1 MDKKALLT
9 KLIIDDTLTQQR
21 ISIHEELVI
30 ALYEDAEI
38 AQHIDFIIDKINA
51 KTAEKITSQ
60 DKAQPILLLLPPA
73 RDLASEEMSLPEESP
88 LKPGQ
93 IPTHSSPMPTEKPII
108 QRPTAKITLSNAK
121 VGTAFNSTL
130 NIELDTLEIAEI
142 EAIDFPEAL
151 GISFDPESRC
161 LVGMPTKSGNFTLV
175 VHWSVNAIRYHN
187 DVLLIINPD
196 PRSLWQINEPPA
208 DSPYPKAHI
217 DSKLILEEGIRIA
230 GASRRGRSHE
240 HAGTFRDDDF
250 HIHHDDQSQWNI
262 LIVADGAGSAR
273 YSREGSRIAINTVSH
288 YLKSQLSEGNEAFK
302 PHLAAIHQWND
313 NNAINQVGSFFAQLF
328 RNAAQLAI
336 NNLKNEAIHINEP
349 VKSFSTTLLAT
360 VSLRINDELFAAS
373 FWMGDG
379 AIAAYGPAGKVRVL
393 GIPDSGEY
401 AGQTRFL
408 DDSALNDAEFNRR
421 IIIGKWKEISHLILM
436 TDGVSDPVFE
446 TDNGLQDPNKWAALI
461 DEISPCLASPENADK
476 ALAEW
481 LNFFSAGNHDDRTL
495 VVAW

>member
-1 MDKKALLT
+1 MNKKALLT
-9 KLIIDDTLTQQR
+9 KLIIDDILTQQR
-21 ISIHEELVI
+21 IPIDEELVI
-30 ALYEDAEI
+30 ALYEDTEI
-38 AQHIDFIIDKINA
+38 AQHIDFIIDRIKA
-51 KTAEKITSQ
+51 KTTEKITTQ
-60 DKAQPILLLLPPA
+60 GKAQPILLLLPPA
-73 RDLASEEMSLPEESP
+73 RDLTSEETSLPEDSL

-93 IPTHSSPMPTEKPII
+93 IPTHSSPMPIEKPII
-108 QRPTAKITLSNAK
+108 QHPTAKITLSNAK

-142 EAIDFPEAL
+142 ESVNFPEAL

-161 LVGMPTKSGNFTLV
+161 LVGMPTKNGNFTLV
-175 VHWSVNAIRYHN
+175 VHWSVNSTRYHN

-217 DSKLILEEGIRIA
+217 DSKLILEEDIRIA

-250 HIHHDDQSQWNI
+250 YIHHDEQSQWNI

-302 PHLAAIHQWND
+302 PHLEAIHQWND
-313 NNAINQVGSFFAQLF
+313 NNAINQIGSFFAQLF

-336 NNLKNEAIHINEP
+336 NNLKNEAIHINES

-379 AIAAYGPAGKVRVL
+379 AIAAYGPAGKVRIL

-408 DDSALNDAEFNRR
+408 DDSALNDVEFNRR

-476 ALAEW
+476 ALTEW

>member
-21 ISIHEELVI
+21 IPVHEELVI

-73 RDLASEEMSLPEESP
+73 RDLASEETSLPEESP

-130 NIELDTLEIAEI
+130 NIELDTIEIAEI

-161 LVGMPTKSGNFTLV
+161 LVGMPIKSGNFTLV

-250 HIHHDDQSQWNI
+250 YIHHDDQSQWNI

-288 YLKSQLSEGNEAFK
+288 YLKSQLSEGNEAFR

-408 DDSALNDAEFNRR
+408 DDSALNDTEFNRR

>member
-1 MDKKALLT
+1 MDKKALLK
-9 KLIIDDTLTQQR
+9 KLIIDDTLTQHR
-21 ISIHEELVI
+21 IPVHEELVI
-30 ALYEDAEI
+30 ALYEDMEI

-51 KTAEKITSQ
+51 KTAEKITPQ
-60 DKAQPILLLLPPA
+60 DKTQPILLLLPPA
-73 RDLASEEMSLPEESP
+73 RNLAGEETSLTEDSS

-108 QRPTAKITLSNAK
+108 HRPTAKITLSNAK

-130 NIELDTLEIAEI
+130 SIELNTLEIAEI
-142 EAIDFPEAL
+142 DAVDIPEGL
-151 GISFDPESRC
+151 GITFDHENRC
-161 LVGMPTKSGNFTLV
+161 LVGMPTNSGNFTLI
-175 VHWSVNAIRYHN
+175 VHWSVNAVCYH
-187 DVLLIINPD
+187 DEVLLIINPD

-217 DSKLILEEGIRIA
+217 DSKLILEEDIRIA
-230 GASRRGRSHE
+230 AASRRGRSHE

-250 HIHHDDQSQWNI
+250 YIHHDNHSQWNI

-288 YLKSQLSEGNEAFK
+288 YLKSQLSVKNDAFK
-302 PHLAAIHQWND
+302 PHLEAIHQWND
-313 NNAINQVGSFFAQLF
+313 ANAINQVGSFFAQLF
-328 RNAAQLAI
+328 RNAAQLAV

-379 AIAAYGPAGKVRVL
+379 AIAAYGPAGKVRIL

-461 DEISPCLASPENADK
+461 DEISPCLASPENADN
-476 ALAEW
+476 ALTEW

>member
-9 KLIIDDTLTQQR
+9 KLIIDDTLTSQR
-21 ISIHEELVI
+21 IAIHEELII

-38 AQHIDFIIDKINA
+38 AQYIDFIISKIKA
-51 KTAEKITSQ
+51 KTAEKITPQ
-60 DKAQPILLLLPPA
+60 DKVQPILLLLPPA
-73 RDLASEEMSLPEESP
+73 RDLASEEISLPEESP

-93 IPTHSSPMPTEKPII
+93 IPTHSSPMPIEKPII
-108 QRPTAKITLSNAK
+108 HRPTAKITLSNAK

-130 NIELDTLEIAEI
+130 SIELDTLEIAKI
-142 EAIDFPEAL
+142 EAVDFPEVV
-151 GISFDPESRC
+151 GISFDPESCC
-161 LVGMPTKSGNFTLV
+161 LVGTPTKSGNFTLI
-175 VHWSVNAIRYHN
+175 VHWSVNAICYH
-187 DVLLIINPD
+187 DEVLLIINPD

-208 DSPYPKAHI
+208 DSLYPKAHI
-217 DSKLILEEGIRIA
+217 DSKLILKDNIRIA

-250 HIHHDDQSQWNI
+250 YIHHDNQSQWNI

-288 YLKSQLSEGNEAFK
+288 YLKSQLSVENKALK
-302 PHLAAIHQWND
+302 PHLETIHQWND
-313 NNAINQVGSFFAQLF
+313 NNAINQLGSFFAQLF

-379 AIAAYGPAGKVRVL
+379 AIAAYGPAGKVRIL

-461 DEISPCLASPENADK
+461 DEISPCLASPETADQK
-476 ALAEW
+476 LAEW